1 MSETIK
7 GYKGFDKD
15 FKCRD
20 FQYEVGKTYETDK
33 AEICKS
39 GFHFCESP
47 LDVFVYYGPSERFA
61 EVKGSGEFSKEKNG
75 DTKVVCKSIHI
86 EAEITLHSLLSSGVK
101 FILDKVDWKTSKES
115 NTGYSSAATNTGD
128 SSAATNTGYSSA
140 AINNG
145 DRSAAINTGYRSAAI
160 NTGYSSAATNTGYRS
175 AATNTGY
182 SSAATNNGDSSAA
195 TVEGQESIACGLGY
209 DNQARGALGCWLVLA
224 ERDDNYKIKSVKTIK
239 VDGKKIKADTF
250 YKLQKGKFVMVK

>member
-1 MSETIK
+1 MSQENKGEHMSKTIK

-15 FKCRD
+15 FKCRG
-20 FQYEVGKTYETDK
+20 FQFEEGKTYETDK

-47 LDVFVYYGPSERFA
+47 LDVFVYYGPTERFA

-128 SSAATNTGYSSA
+128 
-140 AINNG
+140 
-145 DRSAAINTGYRSAAI
+145 
-160 NTGYSSAATNTGYRS
+160 RS
-175 AATNTGY
+175 AATNTG
-182 SSAATNNGDSSAA
+182 NRSAA

>member
-1 MSETIK
+1 MSQENKGEHMSKTIK

-15 FKCRD
+15 FKCRG
-20 FQYEVGKTYETDK
+20 FQFEEGKTYETDK

-47 LDVFVYYGPSERFA
+47 LDVFGYYGPTERFA

-101 FILDKVDWKTSKES
+101 FILDKVDWKSSKES
-115 NTGYSSAATNTGD
+115 NTGFSSAATNTGD
-128 SSAATNTGYSSA
+128 
-140 AINNG
+140 
-145 DRSAAINTGYRSAAI
+145 
-160 NTGYSSAATNTGYRS
+160 RS

-182 SSAATNNGDSSAA
+182 SSAATNTGYSSAATNTGDRSAATNTGNRSAATNTGDRSAA